1 MEMRQSTTYKQ
12 MKKSGGFLLLLLLY
26 CSMSWAQPPAK
37 NYTIKNGRMW
47 IELSKHLSES
57 SIDSFIV
64 QFDLG
69 ELGLK
74 TFIQTGIRDSLQ
86 KLGWQLDKNT
96 SDYFII
102 SKLLEGFDK
111 IGNPAEKILFT
122 EKKDEKGWLA
132 PFSTTQVP
140 FGVNQ
145 FRNKSDFQ
153 TRDSIVTFFLRGYS
167 NASRVV
173 LSGSF
178 INWSPTALN
187 MTRTDSGW
195 IRQVKL
201 APGKHWYKFVVDG
214 NWITDKDNVNQENDG
229 QGNINSVY
237 YKPNI
242 TIRLDSFTQAK
253 KVILSGS
260 FNEWRRNELAMKP
273 TAKGWA
279 LSLYLPEGTH
289 TYRFIVDGR
298 WMADP
303 FNPDRVPNEYHDFNS
318 VIKIGKPYIFRLDG
332 FADARQVILTG
343 SFNKWRKDELSMK
356 RTATGWELPYTLGA
370 GNYSYHFI
378 IDGKVAG
385 AEGRQENFFF
395 VIAPNYKFKLKGFAQ
410 AKEVFLSGDFNDW
423 APATFLMTREGDEW
437 VFSVYLTP
445 GKHLYKFVV
454 DGKWIVDPGNKD
466 WEQNEHN
473 TGNSVIWIE
482 PGKW

>member
-1 MEMRQSTTYKQ
+1 MR
-12 MKKSGGFLLLLLLY
+12 KSGGFLLLLLLCY
-26 CSMSWAQPPAK
+26 GLSWGQPPTK
-37 NYTIKNGRMW
+37 NYTIRNGRMW
-47 IELSKHLSES
+47 IELSKHLSEN

-69 ELGLK
+69 ELGIK
-74 TFIQTGIRDSLQ
+74 TFMRTGIRDSLLN
-86 KLGWQLDKNT
+86 LGWQLDKNT
-96 SDYFII
+96 PDFFII
-102 SKLLEGFDK
+102 SKALEGFDK

-145 FRNKSDFQ
+145 FRNKAEFRTSD
-153 TRDSIVTFFLRGYS
+153 SVVTFFLCGYA
-167 NASRVV
+167 NASGVV

-178 INWSPTALN
+178 INWSPTALH
-187 MTRTDSGW
+187 MTLTDSGW

-201 APGKHWYKFVVDG
+201 APGKHWYKFIVDG

-237 YKPNI
+237 YKPNV

-273 TAKGWA
+273 TSKGWA

-303 FNPDRVPNEYHDFNS
+303 FNPDRMPNEYHDFNS
-318 VIKIGKPYIFRLDG
+318 VIKIGKPYIFQLDG

-343 SFNKWRKDELSMK
+343 SFNKWRKDELFMK

-395 VIAPNYKFKLKGFAQ
+395 VIAPNYKFRLKGFAQ

-423 APATFLMTREGDEW
+423 APGTFRMTKEGDEW
-437 VFSVYLTP
+437 VFDVHLTP

-454 DGKWIVDPGNKD
+454 DGKWIIDPANKD